1 MTKGKNAF
9 LCFCYVFR
17 MELTTVLENTQPT
30 KNYTYKEKPFYDFVK
45 RCFDIFC
52 SLILIIVASPVLLL
66 VAILVKVT
74 DGGTIIYKAPRM
86 GKGGKI
92 IKVYKFRS
100 MCMNADD
107 IKKTLSK
114 EDLEKYEKEY
124 KLEKDPRITKIG
136 NIIRKTSLDELPQL
150 FNVLF
155 GTMSLV
161 GPRPV
166 LYEETLLYG
175 ENRDLLLK
183 VKPGITG
190 LWQVSGRNNISYSN
204 GERQAIELEYVE
216 KRSFFFDIKILI
228 LTVGAVFK
236 MKGAM

>member
-1 MTKGKNAF
+1 MI
-9 LCFCYVFR
+9 
-17 MELTTVLENTQPT
+17 LENTQPA
-30 KNYTYKEKPFYDFVK
+30 KNYTFEEKPFYDFVK

-52 SLILIIVASPVLLL
+52 SLILIIVASPVLVLVSLL
-66 VAILVKVT
+66 VKLT

-92 IKVYKFRS
+92 INVYKFRS

-124 KLEKDPRITKIG
+124 KLEKDPRITKVG
-136 NIIRKTSLDELPQL
+136 NILRKTSIDELPQL
-150 FNVLF
+150 FNVLQ
-155 GTMSLV
+155 GNMSLV
-161 GPRPV
+161 GPRPI
-166 LYEETLLYG
+166 LEREAELYG
-175 ENRDLLLK
+175 ENRDTLFK

-190 LWQVSGRNNISYSN
+190 LWQVSGRNNITYES
-204 GERQAIELEYVE
+204 GERQALELEYIQ
-216 KRSFFFDIKILI
+216 KRSLSLDLKILF

>member
-1 MTKGKNAF
+1 
-9 LCFCYVFR
+9 

-190 LWQVSGRNNISYSN
+190 LWQVSGRNNISYAN

>member
-1 MTKGKNAF
+1 
-9 LCFCYVFR
+9 
-17 MELTTVLENTQPT
+17 
-30 KNYTYKEKPFYDFVK
+30 
-45 RCFDIFC
+45 
-52 SLILIIVASPVLLL
+52 
-66 VAILVKVT
+66 
-74 DGGTIIYKAPRM
+74 
-86 GKGGKI
+86 
-92 IKVYKFRS
+92 
-100 MCMNADD
+100 MNADD

-190 LWQVSGRNNISYSN
+190 LWQVSGRNNISYAN

>member
-1 MTKGKNAF
+1 
-9 LCFCYVFR
+9 

-30 KNYTYKEKPFYDFVK
+30 KNHTYKEKPFYDFVK

-190 LWQVSGRNNISYSN
+190 LWQVSGRNNISYAN

>member
-1 MTKGKNAF
+1 MKGKNAF
-9 LCFCYVFR
+9 LCFCYIFR

-190 LWQVSGRNNISYSN
+190 LWQVSGRNNISYAN

>member
-1 MTKGKNAF
+1 
-9 LCFCYVFR
+9 
-17 MELTTVLENTQPT
+17 MELTTILGNTQPT
-30 KNYTYKEKPFYDFVK
+30 KNYTFKEKPFYDFLK

-52 SLILIIVASPVLLL
+52 SLILIIVSSPVLIII
-66 VAILVKVT
+66 AILVKAQ
-74 DGGTIIYKAPRM
+74 DGGNVIFKSPRI
-86 GKGGKI
+86 GKGGKE
-92 IKVYKFRS
+92 IKVFKFRS
-100 MCMNADD
+100 MFMNADD
-107 IKKTLSK
+107 LLNSLSP
-114 EDLEKYEKEY
+114 EAREEYEKEY

-136 NIIRKTSLDELPQL
+136 NVLRKTSLDELPQL

-166 LYEETLLYG
+166 LQEETLLYG

-190 LWQVSGRNNISYSN
+190 LWQVSGRNNISYAN

-228 LTVGAVFK
+228 MTVGAVFK

>member
-1 MTKGKNAF
+1 M
-9 LCFCYVFR
+9 
-17 MELTTVLENTQPT
+17 ENTQPT

-136 NIIRKTSLDELPQL
+136 NILRKTSLDELPQL

-190 LWQVSGRNNISYSN
+190 LWQVSGRNNISYAN

>member
-1 MTKGKNAF
+1 
-9 LCFCYVFR
+9 

-124 KLEKDPRITKIG
+124 KLEKDPRITEIG

-190 LWQVSGRNNISYSN
+190 LWQVSGRNNISYAN

>member
-1 MTKGKNAF
+1 MRLLSLHVENFGALQGFDLSPAEGLNVLYQKNGWGKSTLAVFIKAMLYGIGDTK
-9 LCFCYVFR
+9 
-17 MELTTVLENTQPT
+17 
-30 KNYTYKEKPFYDFVK
+30 
-45 RCFDIFC
+45 
-52 SLILIIVASPVLLL
+52 
-66 VAILVKVT
+66 
-74 DGGTIIYKAPRM
+74 
-86 GKGGKI
+86 
-92 IKVYKFRS
+92 
-100 MCMNADD
+100 
-107 IKKTLSK
+107 
-114 EDLEKYEKEY
+114 
-124 KLEKDPRITKIG
+124 
-136 NIIRKTSLDELPQL
+136 KTSLDELPQL
-150 FNVLF
+150 FNVLI

-190 LWQVSGRNNISYSN
+190 LWQVSGRNNISYAN

>member
-1 MTKGKNAF
+1 M
-9 LCFCYVFR
+9 
-17 MELTTVLENTQPT
+17 ENTQPT

-124 KLEKDPRITKIG
+124 KLEKDPRITKSATLFV
-136 NIIRKTSLDELPQL
+136 KQALTSFP
-150 FNVLF
+150 N
-155 GTMSLV
+155 
-161 GPRPV
+161 
-166 LYEETLLYG
+166 Y
-175 ENRDLLLK
+175 
-183 VKPGITG
+183 
-190 LWQVSGRNNISYSN
+190 
-204 GERQAIELEYVE
+204 
-216 KRSFFFDIKILI
+216 
-228 LTVGAVFK
+228 LTCFSAQCH
-236 MKGAM
+236 

>member
-1 MTKGKNAF
+1 
-9 LCFCYVFR
+9 
-17 MELTTVLENTQPT
+17 MELTVILENTQP
-30 KNYTYKEKPFYDFVK
+30 KNYTYKEKPFYDFLK

-52 SLILIIVASPVLLL
+52 SLILIIVLSPVLLL
-66 VAILVKVT
+66 VALLVKVT

-86 GKGGKI
+86 GKGGKLI
-92 IKVYKFRS
+92 NVYKFRS

-124 KLEKDPRITKIG
+124 KLEKDPRITKVG
-136 NIIRKTSLDELPQL
+136 NILRKTSIDELPQL
-150 FNVLF
+150 FNVLQ
-155 GTMSLV
+155 GNMSLV
-161 GPRPV
+161 GPRPI
-166 LYEETLLYG
+166 LERETALYG
-175 ENRDLLLK
+175 ENRDLLFK

-190 LWQVSGRNNISYSN
+190 LWQVSGRNNITYES
-204 GERQAIELEYVE
+204 GERQALELEYIE

>member
-1 MTKGKNAF
+1 MHFVF
-9 LCFCYVFR
+9 LFVFR

-30 KNYTYKEKPFYDFVK
+30 KNYTFKEKPFYNFLK

-52 SLILIIVASPVLLL
+52 SLILIIVASPVLFL
-66 VAILVKVT
+66 VAILVKIT

-92 IKVYKFRS
+92 INVYKFRS

-124 KLEKDPRITKIG
+124 KLEKDPRITKVG
-136 NIIRKTSLDELPQL
+136 NILRKTSIDELPQL
-150 FNVLF
+150 FNVLQ
-155 GTMSLV
+155 GNMSLV
-161 GPRPV
+161 GPRPI
-166 LYEETLLYG
+166 LERESSLYG
-175 ENRDLLLK
+175 ENRELLFK

-190 LWQVSGRNNISYSN
+190 LWQVSGRNNITYES
-204 GERQAIELEYVE
+204 GERQALELKYIQE
-216 KRSFFFDIKILI
+216 RSIALDIKILF

>member
-1 MTKGKNAF
+1 
-9 LCFCYVFR
+9 

>member
-9 LCFCYVFR
+9 LCFCYIFR

-190 LWQVSGRNNISYSN
+190 LWQVSGRNNISYAN

>member
-1 MTKGKNAF
+1 M
-9 LCFCYVFR
+9 
-17 MELTTVLENTQPT
+17 ENTQPT

-190 LWQVSGRNNISYSN
+190 LWQVSGRNNISYAN